1 MYGIFLVV
9 EAIFAVIQ
17 AWIWWLIKEPFN
29 LSSSITWGEIIIFT
43 GISLILLIATRPFVK
58 KFMNSNQSKSNLD
71 LLINTEHILL
81 KQIDKFSVGELKI
94 NGVIWDC
101 ETEDGSIIEKGK
113 LVQIIS
119 IKGNKLIVKEVKSND

>member
-1 MYGIFLVV
+1 M
-9 EAIFAVIQ
+9 
-17 AWIWWLIKEPFN
+17 
-29 LSSSITWGEIIIFT
+29 
-43 GISLILLIATRPFVK
+43 ILLIATRPFVK
-58 KFMNSNQSKSNLD
+58 KFMNNNQSKSNLD

>member
-1 MYGIFLVV
+1 M
-9 EAIFAVIQ
+9 
-17 AWIWWLIKEPFN
+17 
-29 LSSSITWGEIIIFT
+29 
-43 GISLILLIATRPFVK
+43 
-58 KFMNSNQSKSNLD
+58 
-71 LLINTEHILL
+71 

-101 ETEDGSIIEKGK
+101 ETEDGSIIEEGK